1 MTHPPPTQPASAPEP
16 DIAALVGH
24 PDLVLVV
31 SDLHLGDG
39 QDPDTERYH
48 NRENFFADRA
58 FSALLEHHDPRSRSG
73 TALLVI
79 NGDAFDFLRITNIP
93 VTDADFEQWSDTLKQ
108 LGVHRPPDEL
118 RPLLP
123 REVRYGLRT
132 NDYKS
137 VWKLRC
143 IARGHPR
150 FFAAL
155 GRWLEWGGR
164 IVFVKGNHDLEL
176 YWPLVQQAIRSEIG
190 HAHPPARV
198 GFERVLFCQEC
209 FQLGNLYIEHG
220 HRFEATTAVKGAPTL
235 PRTPSELN
243 LPLGS
248 FVNRYIINRLE
259 GLEPFLDNIKPV
271 QNLLWTL
278 LRRHPGQVFSIARHA
293 IPFLRRAAR
302 PYWLR
307 DGLGFGLYFLS
318 ILVQLITIAGV
329 ALLILWPEYRRIVT
343 VSLPNASYAIAG
355 LGLFGPYLIGFIR
368 DLLPRRRPK
377 AGEDA
382 FGDGIYGTI
391 SALGV
396 RVDYPRLYGVVGHTH
411 VPDVQRLPHIGGVEV
426 LYVNSGTWIPVWDVN
441 RPDLT
446 GRVVHTFIRFTKQP
460 AGWYGHEH
468 LEWHEQTCTSSESV
482 IFARGLK

>member
-1 MTHPPPTQPASAPEP
+1 MTHPPPAQPAPEP
-16 DIAALVGH
+16 DCAALVGH

-39 QDPDTERYH
+39 QDPETGRYH
-48 NRENFFADRA
+48 PRENFIADRA
-58 FSALLEHHDPRSRSG
+58 FSAFLEHHDPRSRSG

-93 VTDADFEQWSDTLKQ
+93 VTDADFEQWSHTLKQ
-108 LGVHRPPDEL
+108 LGVHRPPVEL

-137 VWKLRC
+137 VWKLRR

-155 GRWLEWGGR
+155 GQWLEWGGW

-190 HAHPPARV
+190 HAHSPAR
-198 GFERVLFCQEC
+198 GRLERVLFCQEC

-220 HRFEATTAVKGAPTL
+220 HRFEATTAVKGPATL
-235 PRTPSELN
+235 RWAPSELT

-278 LRRHPGQVFSIARHA
+278 LRRHPAQVFSIARHA
-293 IPFLRRAAR
+293 LPFLLRAAR

-318 ILVQLITIAGV
+318 ILVQLVTIAGI
-329 ALLILWPEYRRIVT
+329 ALLILWPEFRRAVAGL
-343 VSLPNASYAIAG
+343 LPTAIYVIAG
-355 LGLFGPYLIGFIR
+355 LGLVGPYLTGFIR
-368 DLLPRRRPK
+368 DLLPRRKPK

-382 FGDGIYGTI
+382 FGEGIYGTM

-411 VPDVQRLPHIGGVEV
+411 VPDVQRLPHIGRVEV
-426 LYVNSGTWIPVWDVN
+426 LYLNSGTWIPVWDEN

-446 GRVVHTFIRFTKQP
+446 GRVVQTFIRFTKQL

-468 LEWHEQTCTSSESV
+468 LEWHEQTHSALESV
-482 IFARGLK
+482 IFARGP